1 MRKFSRIL
9 LYSMVILIF
18 IFVITEASIIVFGIS
33 AKPKKSDCIIVLGCA
48 VYGNFPSPFFR
59 ERLNKAFELYK
70 KDYARYIIVCGA
82 KGAGENI
89 SEAEA
94 GKRYLI
100 GKGVLPEFILKEDRS
115 FSTYENL
122 LNVKRIMNRR
132 GFKSAIIVSNMFH
145 LERAY
150 LIAKKLKINAS
161 VSGVYVQQYSYEEYK
176 GFIREIMALWYEIF
190 KTLKP
195 F

>member
-1 MRKFSRIL
+1 MKKFSKIL
-9 LYSMVILIF
+9 LYSMVVLIF

-122 LNVKRIMNRR
+122 LNAKRIMNRR

>member
-9 LYSMVILIF
+9 LYSIVILIF

-48 VYGNFPSPFFR
+48 VYGDFPSPFFR

-70 KDYARYIIVCGA
+70 KDYARYIIVCGG

-122 LNVKRIMNRR
+122 LNAKRIMNRR

>member
-1 MRKFSRIL
+1 MRKFLKIL
-9 LYSMVILIF
+9 LCSLIAIIF
-18 IFVITEASIIVFGIS
+18 IFAITEASIIIFGFF

-59 ERLNKAFELYK
+59 ERLNRAYELYQRG
-70 KDYARYIIVCGA
+70 YARYIIVCGA

-94 GKRYLI
+94 GKRYLVE
-100 GKGVLPEFILKEDRS
+100 KGVLPEFILKEDKS
-115 FSTYENL
+115 FSTYENI
-122 LNVKRIMNRR
+122 LNAKRIMNRR
-132 GFKSAIIVSNMFH
+132 GFNSAIIVSNMFH

-161 VSGVYVQQYSYEEYK
+161 VSGVYVEQYSYEEYK
-176 GFIREIMALWYEIF
+176 GFLREIVALWYEFF
-190 KTLKP
+190 KTLKS

>member
-1 MRKFSRIL
+1 MRKFLKIL

-48 VYGNFPSPFFR
+48 VYGDFPSPFFR
-59 ERLNKAFELYK
+59 EKLNKAFELYK

-122 LNVKRIMNRR
+122 LNAKRIMNRR

>member
-1 MRKFSRIL
+1 
-9 LYSMVILIF
+9 
-18 IFVITEASIIVFGIS
+18 
-33 AKPKKSDCIIVLGCA
+33 
-48 VYGNFPSPFFR
+48 
-59 ERLNKAFELYK
+59 
-70 KDYARYIIVCGA
+70 
-82 KGAGENI
+82 
-89 SEAEA
+89 
-94 GKRYLI
+94 
-100 GKGVLPEFILKEDRS
+100 
-115 FSTYENL
+115 
-122 LNVKRIMNRR
+122 MNRR

-176 GFIREIMALWYEIF
+176 GFIREIVALWYEIF

>member
-122 LNVKRIMNRR
+122 LNAKRIMNRR